1 MSVKHIYILS
11 AIAMVAALVAIMQI
25 GGAGQAPPAAFPP
38 VRPHHVVYQ
47 VTLPP
52 PAGIVVTMHLWS
64 HGLRGLPKRFHS
76 SGLFLFK

>member
-25 GGAGQAPPAAFPP
+25 GGGAGQAPPAAFPP

-52 PAGIVVTMHLWS
+52 QLV
-64 HGLRGLPKRFHS
+64 
-76 SGLFLFK
+76 